1 MRFCSRGLAPVI
13 VPAVLALAACGGAG
27 SGVPNSAAP
36 GIAGASGVAGPASG
50 AVVEARGWMSP
61 EAKKHGTKIYVADLV
76 RNVVRIY
83 GPGGG
88 NEIGE
93 ITTGIDGPYGMWVAP
108 GGSLYVSNVTS
119 GTVTVYPDGASSPS
133 ATLGGATNVIG
144 VAVSKSGDVYAAGFG
159 SNAVYYYAKGATSPT
174 RTVTLPG
181 PEGFGIDAKQN
192 VYAAYNNGGYSGRVQ
207 KYSRG
212 LVNGQDLGISE
223 GMAGDAKIDT
233 SGNLL
238 LGDQS
243 NHVINIFPAGATQP
257 TSSIANPNGIPFKFA
272 LNKKE
277 TLLYVASL
285 SQGTVN
291 VYSYPKGVLQTT
303 TFNGLLTVSS
313 VAVSP
318 PAMY

>member
-1 MRFCSRGLAPVI
+1 
-13 VPAVLALAACGGAG
+13 
-27 SGVPNSAAP
+27 
-36 GIAGASGVAGPASG
+36 
-50 AVVEARGWMSP
+50 
-61 EAKKHGTKIYVADLV
+61 
-76 RNVVRIY
+76 
-83 GPGGG
+83 
-88 NEIGE
+88 
-93 ITTGIDGPYGMWVAP
+93 MWVAP

-119 GTVTVYPDGASSPS
+119 GTVTVYPDGDDTPS

-192 VYAAYNNGGYSGRVQ
+192 VYAAYNNGGTSGRVER
-207 KYSRG
+207 YSRG
-212 LVNGQDLGISE
+212 LVNGEDLGISE
-223 GMAGDAKIDT
+223 GMASDAKIDK

-257 TSSIANPNGIPFKFA
+257 TSSIANPSGIPFKFA
-272 LNKKE
+272 LNKKQ
-277 TLLYVASL
+277 TFLYVASL

-291 VYSYPKGVLQTT
+291 VYSYPKGVLQKT

-318 PAMY
+318 PAPY

>member
-1 MRFCSRGLAPVI
+1 MRFSALAP
-13 VPAVLALAACGGAG
+13 ALAPAIFVLSACSGGG
-27 SGVPNSAAP
+27 SGVPGSAAVP
-36 GIAGASGVAGPASG
+36 SVASAASEVAGPAH
-50 AVVEARGWMSP
+50 GWMSP
-61 EAKKHGTKIYVADLV
+61 AAKQHGTKIYVADLV

-88 NEIGE
+88 NEIGA
-93 ITTGIDGPYGMWVAP
+93 ISSGIDGPYGMWVTP
-108 GGSLYVSNVTS
+108 GGTLYVSNVTS
-119 GTVTVYPDGASSPS
+119 GTVTEYPDGASSPS
-133 ATLGGATNVIG
+133 ATLSGATDVIG
-144 VAVSKSGDVYAAGFG
+144 VAVSKSGDVYAAST
-159 SNAVYYYAKGATSPT
+159 SNAAYYYAKGATSPT
-174 RTVTLPG
+174 RTVTLPE

-192 VYAAYNNGGYSGRVQ
+192 VYAAYNNGGYTGRVE
-207 KYSRG
+207 KFSRG
-212 LVNGQDLGISE
+212 LLNGQDLGISE
-223 GMAGDAKIDT
+223 GMASDAKIDK

-257 TSSIANPNGIPFKFA
+257 LSSIANPNGIPFKFA

-277 TLLYVASL
+277 SLLYVASL

-291 VYSYPKGVLQTT
+291 VYSYPKGVLQKT

-318 PAMY
+318 PAPY

>member
-1 MRFCSRGLAPVI
+1 MRSYNRGYAAAI
-13 VPAVLALAACGGAG
+13 VPAVFVLAACGGAG
-27 SGVPNSAAP
+27 SGVPNTGPGVAGAAP
-36 GIAGASGVAGPASG
+36 GVTA
-50 AVVEARGWMSP
+50 ARGWMSS
-61 EAKKHGTKIYVADLV
+61 EAKKHGAKVYVADLV

-83 GPGGG
+83 DTSGG

-93 ITTGIDGPYGMWVAP
+93 ITSGIDGPYGMWVAP

-119 GTVTVYPDGASSPS
+119 ATVTVYLDGQDSPS
-133 ATLGGATNVIG
+133 ATLTGATNVIG
-144 VAVSKSGDVYAAGFG
+144 VAVSKSGEVYAAGFG

-174 RTVTLPG
+174 RTETLPG

-192 VYAAYNNGGYSGRVQ
+192 VYVAYNNGGYSGRVER
-207 KYSRG
+207 YSPG
-212 LVNGQDLGISE
+212 LLNGEDLGISE
-223 GMAGDAKIDT
+223 GMAADAKIDKR
-233 SGNLL
+233 GNLL

-257 TSSIANPNGIPFKFA
+257 SSSIANPSGIPFKFA
-272 LNKKE
+272 LDKKE
-277 TLLYVASL
+277 KLLYVASL

-291 VYSYPKGVLQTT
+291 VYSYPKGVLQKT

-318 PAMY
+318 PAPY